1 MFEIPKLWA
10 GSQASFD
17 LLIAA
22 MDSAYGILESRAGTK
37 DPFELP
43 PLVQVQEGVGVV
55 SIKGPLISGNAG
67 FMRLFGVTGYA
78 DIQEALMEAAE
89 NKSVK
94 SLLLTVAS
102 GGGAVDG
109 ADETS
114 EFVKNLGALKPIV
127 TYASGAMAS
136 AAYWVGS
143 AGARRLA
150 SRTSIVG
157 SIGAVF
163 THMERSKQLEKDG
176 IGATVIRSGKFKAL
190 VNSIEP
196 LSETAK
202 AQMQAMVEAISGI
215 FEERVAGNLGVSTKV
230 VRDRMGQGREFLGAD
245 AQAVGLVDG
254 IASIQEAFAVAK
266 LLGRS

>member
-1 MFEIPKLWA
+1 MFEIPKLWS
-10 GSQASFD
+10 GSQETFD
-17 LLIAA
+17 LLLSA
-22 MDSAYGILESRAGTK
+22 MDSAYGILEARAGSK

-43 PLVQVQEGVGVV
+43 PLVQIQESVGVV
-55 SIKGPLISGNAG
+55 SVKGPLISGNAG

-78 DIQEALMEAAE
+78 DIQEAMMEAADA
-89 NKSVK
+89 KSVK
-94 SLLLTVAS
+94 SILLLVAS

-114 EFVKNLGALKPIV
+114 EFVKKLDAVKPVV

-136 AAYWVGS
+136 AAYWIGS
-143 AGARRLA
+143 AGSRRLA

-157 SIGAVF
+157 SIGAVA

-176 IGATVIRSGKFKAL
+176 IGATVVRSGKFKAL

-202 AQMQAMVEAISGI
+202 AQLQAMVDSISAI
-215 FEERVAGNLGVSTKV
+215 FEERVAANLGVSAKI
-230 VRDRMGQGREFLGAD
+230 VRDRMGQGREFLGAE